1 MSTNV
6 DPVDH
11 NAVSPGSTRPGPSAA
26 SAHTILEQTA
36 ARKSQSLLM
45 VTRFTFVAVVVLILF
60 SFLASQLALDFP
72 LLTVLPL
79 LGVYVALVILVR
91 WARARG
97 AVEWASRIY
106 LVTTGL
112 IILTLSYFLGGPTGP
127 MSLAFGPLIIIAA
140 LISGRGA
147 ALGSALGV
155 LGLAGVWVA
164 LQSSGLLV
172 PYPLTPVVGRL
183 LTMGML
189 LICLGVTVALLA
201 VFVGLTEAGLLAA
214 HQRGEE
220 LAEALQS
227 AELAARAESDA
238 RQQVLSTVEQLQQ
251 SVQEYTAFLGRVE
264 EGDFDARL
272 DMEAMA
278 NRVVSPALLA
288 LGARLNRTVETLVT
302 TLTELRVV
310 QQRYLQEAWT
320 MFLEG
325 GQGRRGFRA
334 SGGEVSTI
342 QLALDPTDSTPTPW
356 SPLMAEAAKLHR
368 LGQRSTV
375 VASGELALPIAVRD
389 EVVGAISARRSDGN
403 PWTAEELALLESVMD
418 QLGQTLETLR
428 LVEETQRQAQRQQVL
443 GDLSVRFGRSFDVDA
458 LLQQAVV
465 DLGRLLDLDE
475 VMVFLEPSA
484 PADSAVG
491 SVGADL
497 RVRPTEAPQGESYE

>member
-1 MSTNV
+1 MSTTV
-6 DPVDH
+6 VH
-11 NAVSPGSTRPGPSAA
+11 NAGASKQPS
-26 SAHTILEQTA
+26 TILEQTA
-36 ARKSQSLLM
+36 ARKSYTLLM
-45 VTRFTFVAVVVLILF
+45 VTRFTFIAVVVLVLF

-79 LGVYVALVILVR
+79 LGVYVLLVILVR
-91 WARARG
+91 WVRARG
-97 AVEWASRIY
+97 GVEWASRIY
-106 LVTTGL
+106 LIITGL
-112 IILTLSYFLGGPTGP
+112 VILALSYFLGGPTGP
-127 MSLAFGPLIIIAA
+127 MSLAFGPLVIIAA

-155 LGLAGVWVA
+155 LLFTGVWVV
-164 LQSSGLLV
+164 LQSSGVLV
-172 PYPLTPVVGRL
+172 PYSLTPVVGRL
-183 LTMGML
+183 LTLGML
-189 LICLGVTVALLA
+189 IICLGVSVALLA
-201 VFVGLTEAGLLAA
+201 VFVGLAESGLVAA
-214 HQRGEE
+214 YQRGEE

-227 AELAARAESDA
+227 AELAARAEGDA
-238 RQQVLSTVEQLQQ
+238 RQQVLSTVEQLQE

-272 DMEAMA
+272 DMKAMA
-278 NRVVSPALLA
+278 DRVASPALLA

-334 SGGEVSTI
+334 RDGEVAMI
-342 QLALDPTDSTPTPW
+342 EPTWRPP
-356 SPLMAEAAKLHR
+356 MAEAVKL
-368 LGQRSTV
+368 QRTV
-375 VASGELALPIAVRD
+375 VESGELALPISVRD
-389 EVVGAISARRSDGN
+389 EVVGAVSARRTDGN
-403 PWTAEELALLESVMD
+403 PWTAEELALIESVMD

-458 LLQQAVV
+458 LLQQAVM

-475 VMVFLEPSA
+475 VTVFLEPSA
-484 PADSAVG
+484 AAPASPDASASLDATSLAGTDETV
-491 SVGADL
+491 
-497 RVRPTEAPQGESYE
+497 

>member
-1 MSTNV
+1 MSTTV
-6 DPVDH
+6 VHDAVVP
-11 NAVSPGSTRPGPSAA
+11 NAGASKQPS
-26 SAHTILEQTA
+26 TILEQTA
-36 ARKSQSLLM
+36 ARKSYTLLM
-45 VTRFTFVAVVVLILF
+45 VTRFTFVAIVVLVLF

-79 LGVYVALVILVR
+79 LGIYVLLVILIR
-91 WARARG
+91 WVRARG

-106 LVTTGL
+106 LITTGL
-112 IILTLSYFLGGPTGP
+112 IILALSYFLGGPTGP
-127 MSLAFGPLIIIAA
+127 MSLAFGPLVIIAA

-155 LGLAGVWVA
+155 LLLAGVWIV
-164 LQSSGLLV
+164 LQSSGVLI
-172 PYPLTPVVGRL
+172 PYSLTPVVGRV
-183 LTMGML
+183 LTLGML
-189 LICLGVTVALLA
+189 LICLGVSVALLA
-201 VFVGLTEAGLLAA
+201 VFVGLAESGLVAA
-214 HQRGEE
+214 YQRGEE

-227 AELAARAESDA
+227 AELAARAEGDA
-238 RQQVLSTVEQLQQ
+238 RQQVLSTVEQLQE

-272 DMEAMA
+272 DMKAMSD
-278 NRVVSPALLA
+278 RVASPALLA

-334 SGGEVSTI
+334 RDGEVAMI
-342 QLALDPTDSTPTPW
+342 EPTWRPP
-356 SPLMAEAAKLHR
+356 MAEAVKLRR
-368 LGQRSTV
+368 LGQRGTV
-375 VASGELALPIAVRD
+375 VESGELALPIAVRD
-389 EVVGAISARRSDGN
+389 EVVGAVSARRTDGN
-403 PWTAEELALLESVMD
+403 PWTAEELALIESVMD

-458 LLQQAVV
+458 LLQQAVM

-475 VMVFLEPSA
+475 VTVFLEPSA
-484 PADSAVG
+484 ATPSAAVPASPD
-491 SVGADL
+491 
-497 RVRPTEAPQGESYE
+497 APASLDAAASPDAASLAGIDETPGMNAA